1 MSYPGYPF
9 PLCWMHWW
17 VELEKYERDPIPVA
31 ELQDEAQL
39 IEPVKLALRWECS
52 LNGDGE
58 VEAVG

>member
-1 MSYPGYPF
+1 
-9 PLCWMHWW
+9 MHWW